1 MPVPW
6 VATSTWRVLCVCQ
19 LVRAPGVK
27 VTRVALVR
35 DGAAGAAASQV
46 ALAWVLA
53 ANPNVVV
60 IPGTTRLANLK
71 SNLGAADIALTAAET
86 ASLDALAGKVA
97 GTRYDARGMTMV
109 NA

>member
-1 MPVPW
+1 MTRESPRDP
-6 VATSTWRVLCVCQ
+6 
-19 LVRAPGVK
+19 RAGRPGQAEPP
-27 VTRVALVR
+27 R
-35 DGAAGAAASQV
+35 GAAASQV